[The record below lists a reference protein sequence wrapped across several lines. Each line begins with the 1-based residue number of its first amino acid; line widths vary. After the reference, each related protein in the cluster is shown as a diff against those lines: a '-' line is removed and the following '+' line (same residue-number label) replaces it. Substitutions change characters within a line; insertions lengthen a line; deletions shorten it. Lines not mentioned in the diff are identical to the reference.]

1 MSALVV
7 YGSLMAKAQILSL
20 GQQLEATHTVH
31 VQGFRR
37 EFSQEPAWRVGIGQQ
52 RAVLNVV
59 PTEEAV
65 TAIGGGFNGI
75 LLRAL
80 TDKMLSDLDHR
91 ERGYHRVEIPTAW
104 LSSFDQ
110 EHELEDNGEPVF
122 TYVGKAEMRNGYLL
136 PNPAYLKRCVLA
148 ARDWGDRFYQ
158 TFCQNTYIQDRTL
171 IEHSVTSILQS

>member
-7 YGSLMAKAQILSL
+7 YGSLMAKAQIRAL
-20 GQQLEATHTVH
+20 GQPLEATHAVQ

-59 PTEEAV
+59 PTETV
-65 TAIGGGFNGI
+65 PAIGDGFNGI

-80 TDKMLSDLDHR
+80 TDKMLSDLDYR

-110 EHELEDNGEPVF
+110 EHEME
-122 TYVGKAEMRNGYLL
+122 NGYLL

-158 TFCQNTYIQDRTL
+158 AFCQNTYVQNRTL
-171 IEHSVTSILQS
+171 IEHREESIRQH